1 MDRNYW
7 AFIPSPLINLAVGW
21 EDTDIP
27 VVVNEPS
34 WLPGPYDSW
43 GPAQPMEDDRVI
55 DSYTVGIQGIP
66 ICMGNGTQCLVYP
79 LKYGYP

>member
-1 MDRNYW
+1 MLSVVMVQVKGMDRNYW

-34 WLPGPYDSW
+34 WLPGPYDS
-43 GPAQPMEDDRVI
+43 
-55 DSYTVGIQGIP
+55 
-66 ICMGNGTQCLVYP
+66 
-79 LKYGYP
+79 

>member
-34 WLPGPYDSW
+34 WLPGPYDS
-43 GPAQPMEDDRVI
+43 
-55 DSYTVGIQGIP
+55 
-66 ICMGNGTQCLVYP
+66 
-79 LKYGYP
+79 